1 MTALSTGRSLILL
14 LSSQLQ
20 ASNPALC
27 AQRHLV
33 CLPPASGSR
42 WFRSALHPTVS
53 IGCPVFGVSHSTI

>member
-1 MTALSTGRSLILL
+1 MTVLRTGGSLILL

-20 ASNPALC
+20 ASDPALC
-27 AQRHLV
+27 AKRHLV
-33 CLPPASGSR
+33 CSPSASGSR